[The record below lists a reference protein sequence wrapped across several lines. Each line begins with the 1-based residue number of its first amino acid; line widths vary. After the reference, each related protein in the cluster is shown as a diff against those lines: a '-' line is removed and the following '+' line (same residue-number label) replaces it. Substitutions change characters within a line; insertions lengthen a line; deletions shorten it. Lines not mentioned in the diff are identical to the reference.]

1 MAKDAWK
8 HTMHI
13 VAEHEDSI
21 YPTIA
26 DEHGNHIS
34 FDERATTRSP
44 YWTQPLYIVRVG
56 IDRKANR
63 TAEPVSR
70 FLDEK
75 GVDASKFH

>member
-8 HTMHI
+8 NIMHI

-26 DEHGNHIS
+26 DENGNHIS
-34 FDERATTRSP
+34 FDERATTSSS
-44 YWTQPLYIVRVG
+44 YWAQPFYTVRVG
-56 IDRKANR
+56 MDIKAHR
-63 TAEPVSR
+63 TAEQVSS

-75 GVDASKFH
+75 GVDASKFQ